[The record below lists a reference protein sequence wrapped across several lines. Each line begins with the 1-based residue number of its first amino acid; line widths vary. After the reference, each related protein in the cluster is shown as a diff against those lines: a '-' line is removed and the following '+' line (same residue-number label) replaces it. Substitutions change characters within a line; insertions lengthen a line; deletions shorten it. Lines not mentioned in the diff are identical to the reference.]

1 MSANQSDFLDEGRA
15 PIVLDH
21 EYHAGRPFPI
31 TISGGGIT
39 LEASD
44 IEIGA
49 VEIKDSDSD
58 NRVTVT
64 DDGELSTLSGS
75 PSSWYRDP
83 VVASSVGNTTIVTAS
98 PGNWTR
104 VLGLMLVASGTVNI
118 KLRSN
123 NTDLTGIIA
132 LDGPG
137 GGFLLPVVDHEERYW
152 LSIEDPTHALNLH
165 LSDNVYVGGLIVYAR
180 EVAGV

>member
-39 LEASD
+39 LEAS
-44 IEIGA
+44 A

-58 NRVTVT
+58 NRVTIT
-64 DDGELSTLSGS
+64 DDGELSTLTGS
-75 PSSWYRDP
+75 PFGWTRAP
-83 VVASSVGNTTIVTAS
+83 VVASSVGTTTLVANT
-98 PGNWTR
+98 PGYFIR
-104 VLGLMLVASGTVNI
+104 VLGIMLVASGTVNI
-118 KLRSN
+118 KFQSDS
-123 NTDLTGIIA
+123 TDLTGVLC

-137 GGFLLPVVDHEERYW
+137 GGFLLPTVDHEDRFYFDT
-152 LSIEDPTHALNLH
+152 EDPLHALNLD
-165 LSDNVYVGGLIVYAR
+165 LSDNVYVGGFIVYTT
-180 EVAGV
+180 VQAGV